1 MIDQFIAG
9 IGRGFGAFGWCLS
22 FIGGWVA
29 VAAVLI
35 TASAIVMAL
44 RGNDGGEDDDD
55 V

>member
-29 VAAVLI
+29 VL
-35 TASAIVMAL
+35 AIFATVGTIL
-44 RGNDGGEDDDD
+44 RAICGKEEDEDD
-55 V
+55 

>member
-9 IGRGFGAFGWCLS
+9 IERGFGAFGWCLS

-35 TASAIVMAL
+35 TISAIIGAFH
-44 RGNDGGEDDDD
+44 GDEEEDDDD

>member
-35 TASAIVMAL
+35 TISAIIGAFH
-44 RGNDGGEDDDD
+44 GDDEEDDDD

>member
-29 VAAVLI
+29 VTAVLI
-35 TASAIVMAL
+35 TISAIIGAFH
-44 RGNDGGEDDDD
+44 GDDEENDEE
-55 V
+55 